1 MRKLLQRILL
11 TCVKDCIFYKPSR
24 RKLRTKGSKMHISG
38 TILIFLSA
46 FIGGEAGPWVFAIG
60 LCMVGFWLGMRFAE
74 WDQEKGGKR

>member
-1 MRKLLQRILL
+1 
-11 TCVKDCIFYKPSR
+11 
-24 RKLRTKGSKMHISG
+24 MHISG

-46 FIGGEAGPWVFAIG
+46 FIGGEAEPWVFAIG